1 MVELNFLN
9 MLVFIGS
16 LYCDESNLLFVFY
29 NKDDFILLRFLEWK
43 KVSDSEKK
51 EFGFMFVDNGEF
63 W

>member
-1 MVELNFLN
+1 